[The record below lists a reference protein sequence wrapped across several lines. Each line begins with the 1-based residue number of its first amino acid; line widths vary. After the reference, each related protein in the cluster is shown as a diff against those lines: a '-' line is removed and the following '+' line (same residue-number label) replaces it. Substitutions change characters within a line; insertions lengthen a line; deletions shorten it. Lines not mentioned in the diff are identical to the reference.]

1 MISDEKF
8 RKTEH
13 LLKSKQFQAVYKKA
27 RPYKDDYIV
36 IRCMPN
42 NSSVTRLGFSISSR
56 KIQLATMRNRV
67 RRITREVFRKTKKN
81 LVRGYDIVVIFTTLP
96 HKNIAYQE
104 IESRFKHLVSKAGLV
119 K

>member
-8 RKTEH
+8 RKAEH
-13 LLKSKQFQAVYKKA
+13 ILKSKQFQAVYKKA

-56 KIQLATMRNRV
+56 KIRLATMRNRL
-67 RRITREVFRKTKKN
+67 RRLTREVFRKTKKN
-81 LVRGYDIVVIFTTLP
+81 LAGGYDIVVIFTKLP
-96 HKNIAYQE
+96 CKKIAYQE
-104 IESRFKHLVSKAGLV
+104 IESRFKKLASRAGLV